1 MEKGLVPFFFSA
13 NCLIFTPINRS
24 LYYEIEW
31 VGDFRIE
38 VGLDIDNAVV
48 ISANRD
54 GLLSLARQLTTL
66 ADEPVGFHIHYDDYN
81 SLEDGS
87 IEMIIAKTE

>member
-1 MEKGLVPFFFSA
+1 M
-13 NCLIFTPINRS
+13 R
-24 LYYEIEW
+24 IEW
-31 VGDFRIE
+31 VGDFKIDVR
-38 VGLDIDNAVV
+38 LDSDNTVV

-66 ADEPVGFHIHYDDYN
+66 ADSIVGSHIHYDDFN

-87 IEMIIAKTE
+87 IPMIIQKRW

>member
-1 MEKGLVPFFFSA
+1 M
-13 NCLIFTPINRS
+13 R
-24 LYYEIEW
+24 IEW
-31 VGDFRIE
+31 VGDFKIDVR
-38 VGLDIDNAVV
+38 LDSDNTVV

-66 ADEPVGFHIHYDDYN
+66 ADSFVGSHIHYDDYN

-87 IEMIIAKTE
+87 IPMIIQKLW

>member
-1 MEKGLVPFFFSA
+1 M
-13 NCLIFTPINRS
+13 R
-24 LYYEIEW
+24 IEW
-31 VGDFRIE
+31 VGDFKIDVR
-38 VGLDIDNAVV
+38 LDSDHTVV

-66 ADEPVGFHIHYDDYN
+66 ADSFVGSHIHYDDYN

-87 IEMIIAKTE
+87 IPMIIQKRW

>member
-1 MEKGLVPFFFSA
+1 M
-13 NCLIFTPINRS
+13 R
-24 LYYEIEW
+24 IEW
-31 VGDFRIE
+31 VGDFKID
-38 VGLDIDNAVV
+38 VCLDSDNTVV

-66 ADEPVGFHIHYDDYN
+66 VDSFVGSHIHYDDYN

-87 IEMIIAKTE
+87 IPMIIQKLW

>member
-1 MEKGLVPFFFSA
+1 M
-13 NCLIFTPINRS
+13 R
-24 LYYEIEW
+24 IEW
-31 VGDFRIE
+31 VGDFKIDVR
-38 VGLDIDNAVV
+38 LDSDNTVV

-66 ADEPVGFHIHYDDYN
+66 ADSIVGSHIHYDDYN

-87 IEMIIAKTE
+87 IPMIIQKRW

>member
-1 MEKGLVPFFFSA
+1 M
-13 NCLIFTPINRS
+13 R
-24 LYYEIEW
+24 IEW
-31 VGDFRIE
+31 VGDFKIDVR
-38 VGLDIDNAVV
+38 LDSDNTVV

-66 ADEPVGFHIHYDDYN
+66 ADSFVGSHIHYDDYD

-87 IEMIIAKTE
+87 IPMIIQKRW

>member
-1 MEKGLVPFFFSA
+1 M
-13 NCLIFTPINRS
+13 
-24 LYYEIEW
+24 
-31 VGDFRIE
+31 GDFKIDVR
-38 VGLDIDNAVV
+38 LDSDNTVV

-66 ADEPVGFHIHYDDYN
+66 ADSFVGSHIHYDDYN

-87 IEMIIAKTE
+87 IPMINQKRW

>member
-1 MEKGLVPFFFSA
+1 MK
-13 NCLIFTPINRS
+13 
-24 LYYEIEW
+24 IEW

-38 VGLDIDNAVV
+38 VSLDIDNAVV

-87 IEMIIAKTE
+87 INVNRKRYQKIVAGVMIAVSLWLIVSNIH

>member
-1 MEKGLVPFFFSA
+1 MK
-13 NCLIFTPINRS
+13 
-24 LYYEIEW
+24 IEW

-38 VGLDIDNAVV
+38 VSLDIDNAVV
-48 ISANRD
+48 ILANRD

>member
-1 MEKGLVPFFFSA
+1 MK
-13 NCLIFTPINRS
+13 
-24 LYYEIEW
+24 IEW

-66 ADEPVGFHIHYDDYN
+66 ADESVGSHIHYDEYN
-81 SLEDGS
+81 SHEDGS
-87 IEMIIAKTE
+87 IEMIIAKTW

>member
-1 MEKGLVPFFFSA
+1 MK
-13 NCLIFTPINRS
+13 
-24 LYYEIEW
+24 IEW
-31 VGDFRIE
+31 VGDFKIE

-66 ADEPVGFHIHYDDYN
+66 ADESVGSHIHYDEYN

-87 IEMIIAKTE
+87 IEMIIAKTW

>member
-1 MEKGLVPFFFSA
+1 MEKGSLPFFFSA
-13 NCLIFTPINRS
+13 DCLIFTPINRNFIMK
-24 LYYEIEW
+24 IEW

-38 VGLDIDNAVV
+38 VSLDIDNAVV